1 MARTQYARAI
11 QIHVHLNKTGV
22 PSRIKRIME
31 TFRNIKYNLRYWRM
45 FCNQVKYITWH
56 LNIDIVSEKITYVL

>member
-1 MARTQYARAI
+1 
-11 QIHVHLNKTGV
+11 
-22 PSRIKRIME
+22 ME

-45 FCNQVKYITWH
+45 FYNQVKYITWH